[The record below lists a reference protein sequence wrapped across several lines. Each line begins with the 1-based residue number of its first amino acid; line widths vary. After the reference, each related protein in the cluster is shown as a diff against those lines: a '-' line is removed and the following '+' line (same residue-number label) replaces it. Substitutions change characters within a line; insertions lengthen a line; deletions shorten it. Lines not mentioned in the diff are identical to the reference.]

1 MPMHWRVLPSSGKLP
16 WRDYS
21 FKRISKSPAIILKQ
35 TIANK
40 IPFSFI
46 TTSLNA
52 NCTIVLS
59 YQEFFEERQTE
70 RLGWDREQ
78 QDAISDRITKSA
90 QATT

>member
-1 MPMHWRVLPSSGKLP
+1 MARLQMAFPLEGSLNLLCDNTK
-16 WRDYS
+16 
-21 FKRISKSPAIILKQ
+21 K
-35 TIANK
+35 TIADK

-78 QDAISDRITKSA
+78 QDAIIDRITKSA